1 MCLCVTG
8 VYEQLLARRGPLLED
23 AVVPGA
29 GVVLGG
35 SGDGAARH
43 ALRLRLLASLAAH
56 CRIVVREELAL
67 GLAGQVR
74 ARPALLLRAGRC
86 FAVCQPHMA
95 GCRDAAG
102 FRCRGNRPPDL
113 PVLPCVTCAPPAAA
127 AAAESSPTMQ
137 GPSWAEATRLPPLP
151 TWRSAAAVRRVRSR
165 PAGRLLGPPAPS
177 LMSLTG
183 LWLSWRSSSSRASV
197 LCSGG
202 VCCGRTLVL
211 TRLGAEVP

>member
-1 MCLCVTG
+1 MSALGPLASVYVCVWVTGLLMCLSVCHTG

-74 ARPALLLRAGRC
+74 ARTALLLRAGRC
-86 FAVCQPHMA
+86 LADLSATDSNA
-95 GCRDAAG
+95 GCWNAAG
-102 FRCRGNRPPDL
+102 FRCRGKLLLTL
-113 PVLPCVTCAPPAAA
+113 PVLPCVTCAHLLL
-127 AAAESSPTMQ
+127 
-137 GPSWAEATRLPPLP
+137 LPPQN
-151 TWRSAAAVRRVRSR
+151 AARLRRALHGPRQPGCR
-165 PAGRLLGPPAPS
+165 PCRP
-177 LMSLTG
+177 
-183 LWLSWRSSSSRASV
+183 
-197 LCSGG
+197 
-202 VCCGRTLVL
+202 
-211 TRLGAEVP
+211 GAALRQ

>member
-1 MCLCVTG
+1 MRHAGLLLCVCVCLCHTG

-74 ARPALLLRAGRC
+74 ALRCASYT
-86 FAVCQPHMA
+86 AA
-95 GCRDAAG
+95 GCRNAAG
-102 FRCRGNRPPDL
+102 FRCPGNPPPDP

-127 AAAESSPTMQ
+127 AAAESSLTMQ
-137 GPSWAEATRLPPLP
+137 GPSWVVATRLPPWP
-151 TWRSAAAVRRVRSR
+151 TLRSAASVRHARSR
-165 PAGRLLGPPAPS
+165 PACRLLGPPAPS

-183 LWLSWRSSSSRASV
+183 LWLSWRSSSSS
-197 LCSGG
+197 SGA
-202 VCCGRTLVL
+202 VFC
-211 TRLGAEVP
+211 E